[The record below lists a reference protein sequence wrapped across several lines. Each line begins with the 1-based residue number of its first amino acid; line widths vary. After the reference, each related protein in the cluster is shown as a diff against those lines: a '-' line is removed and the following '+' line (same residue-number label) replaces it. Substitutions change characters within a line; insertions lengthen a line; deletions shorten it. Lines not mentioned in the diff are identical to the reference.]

1 MTLALVGALTS
12 AAFTLLVVS
21 PRVLRQ
27 ARWQVRR
34 PALALALWHVA
45 LVLGMM
51 LMGGAMVLSVGAAVS
66 VSTRSAEPWGEQVA
80 ISLLGWITAI
90 AFSGLVTV
98 ISVALERVLGAQRHN
113 RSTLLSLP
121 HHAEQVGGTLVLECE
136 TDEPIA
142 CAIPVSGGIVV
153 ISTGLKALLNPAQV
167 GAVIAHESAHLR
179 WGHLLATRLADLH
192 LACLPRA
199 EVARQLHR
207 TTRLSIELIADDDAA
222 RHAGAVNLSNALI
235 RLGVY
240 QNDDTLTLRAER
252 IAARYGNRG
261 RRTLAVRCA
270 SMTR

>member
-1 MTLALVGALTS
+1 M
-12 AAFTLLVVS
+12 
-21 PRVLRQ
+21 
-27 ARWQVRR
+27 
-34 PALALALWHVA
+34 
-45 LVLGMM
+45 
-51 LMGGAMVLSVGAAVS
+51 
-66 VSTRSAEPWGEQVA
+66 A

-235 RLGVY
+235 RLGAY